1 MKIIEQQLLGKHL
14 KNDCEDGIVVTPD
27 FVAVIDGSTSKTE
40 HRFNPEMKNGRYC
53 MMLIAGFIRE
63 MKSDISLDK
72 FCREITAHVFKS
84 YSSDRLDT
92 SGRTV
97 TLNQSDLPDII
108 PPHERLCASAV
119 IYSNHHRQ
127 IWMIGDCQ
135 CMING
140 KLYENPKP
148 YEERLA
154 ALRAKAFD
162 NCCRKKNNMVNGMAI
177 VHDYARDMI
186 LPELVQAMQNQNKTY
201 AVIDGYPI
209 FKNGIRNIE
218 VGKGDCE
225 IVLASDGYPFLMP
238 TLEESEKALQ
248 KQLAT
253 DPFNIRTF
261 KATKGLM
268 EGNRSFDDRAYV
280 RFCC

>member
-14 KNDCEDGIVVTPD
+14 QNDCEDGIVVTPD
-27 FVAVIDGSTSKTE
+27 FVAVIDGSTSKTK
-40 HRFNPEMKNGRYC
+40 HHFNPNMKNGRYC
-53 MMLIAGFIRE
+53 MMLIADFIQG
-63 MKSDISLDK
+63 MNPDISLDE
-72 FCREITAHVFKS
+72 FCQGITTHVFKS
-84 YSSDRLDT
+84 YSSNMSGLTDRMDKSTLPES
-92 SGRTV
+92 SGV
-97 TLNQSDLPDII
+97 IA
-108 PPHERLCASAV
+108 PHKRLCASAV

-154 ALRAKAFD
+154 TIRAKAFD
-162 NCCRKKNNMVNGMAI
+162 NCCRKQNNMLNGMFI

-186 LPELVQAMQNQNKTY
+186 LPELIKAMQNQNKTY

-209 FKNGIRNIE
+209 YTNGIKTIE
-218 VGKGDCE
+218 VGKEDCD

-238 TLEESEKALQ
+238 TLEKSEKALQ
-248 KQLAT
+248 KQLDT
-253 DPFNIRTF
+253 DPFNIKTF

-268 EGNRSFDDRAYV
+268 QGNRSFDDRAYV
-280 RFCC
+280 RFYC